1 MLRLHIGN
9 ILDSFLVEV
18 VRLVMN
24 EVLKNDL
31 FYVCCLIEFIG
42 RKTKNRRRTIVEI
55 LGKEELARQVNL
67 AEVNHCLSFEQVSDE
82 IIEYFN
88 ISEGDYDTVALCKYN
103 VPSVQ
108 SIGKVY
114 QRLIISVISKQ
125 DDLVD
130 ILFKVF
136 NSFIS
141 DEISDFNSSVYYSN
155 PEYLKYS
162 YLEGRL
168 LD

>member
-1 MLRLHIGN
+1 
-9 ILDSFLVEV
+9 
-18 VRLVMN
+18 MN
-24 EVLKNDL
+24 DALKNDL
-31 FYVCCLIEFIG
+31 FYVCSLIEFIS
-42 RKTKNRRRTIVEI
+42 RKTKNRRSTIVKI
-55 LGKEELARQVNL
+55 LGKKELTRQL
-67 AEVNHCLSFEQVSDE
+67 DIAEVNHCLSFEQVSDE

-88 ISEGDYDTVALCKYN
+88 IQEGNFDTVGLCKYN

-114 QRLIISVISKQ
+114 QRLIISIISEQ
-125 DDLVD
+125 DNLVD
-130 ILFKVF
+130 VLFEVF

-155 PEYLKYS
+155 PDYLKHS

-168 LD
+168 LE

>member
-1 MLRLHIGN
+1 
-9 ILDSFLVEV
+9 
-18 VRLVMN
+18 MN
-24 EVLKNDL
+24 DTQKNDL
-31 FYVCCLIEFIG
+31 FYVCCLIEFIS
-42 RKTKNRRRTIVEI
+42 RKSKNRRSTIVEI
-55 LGKEELARQVNL
+55 LGRKELARQL
-67 AEVNHCLSFEQVSDE
+67 DIAQVNHCLSFEQVSDE

-88 ISEGDYDTVALCKYN
+88 IKEGDFDTVGLCKYN

-114 QRLIISVISKQ
+114 QRLILSIISEK
-125 DDLVD
+125 DNLVD
-130 ILFKVF
+130 ILFEVF

-155 PEYLKYS
+155 PDYLKWS

-168 LD
+168 LE

>member
-1 MLRLHIGN
+1 
-9 ILDSFLVEV
+9 
-18 VRLVMN
+18 MN
-24 EVLKNDL
+24 DVQKNDL
-31 FYVCCLIEFIG
+31 LYVCCLIEFIG
-42 RKTKNRRRTIVEI
+42 RKSKNRRAKVVEI
-55 LGKEELARQVNL
+55 LGKEELTRQL
-67 AEVNHCLSFEQVSDE
+67 DIAEVNHCLSFDQVSDE

-88 ISEGDYDTVALCKYN
+88 IPEGDFDTVKLCKYN

-108 SIGKVY
+108 AIGKVY
-114 QRLIISVISKQ
+114 QRLIVSIISEQ
-125 DDLVD
+125 DNLVD
-130 ILFKVF
+130 ALFKVF

-162 YLEGRL
+162 YLEGKL

>member
-1 MLRLHIGN
+1 
-9 ILDSFLVEV
+9 
-18 VRLVMN
+18 MN
-24 EVLKNDL
+24 DTQKNDL

-42 RKTKNRRRTIVEI
+42 RKTKNRRSIIVKK
-55 LGKEELARQVNL
+55 LGKKELIRQL
-67 AEVNHCLSFEQVSDE
+67 DIAEANHCLSFDQVSDE

-88 ISEGDYDTVALCKYN
+88 IQEGDFHTVESCKYN

-108 SIGKVY
+108 AIGKVY
-114 QRLIISVISKQ
+114 HRLIISIISEQ
-125 DDLVD
+125 DNLVD
-130 ILFKVF
+130 VLFEVF